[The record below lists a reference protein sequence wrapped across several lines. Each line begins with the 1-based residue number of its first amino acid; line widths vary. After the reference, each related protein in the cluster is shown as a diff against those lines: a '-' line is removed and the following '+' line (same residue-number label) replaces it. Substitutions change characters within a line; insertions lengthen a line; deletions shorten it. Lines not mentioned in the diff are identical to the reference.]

1 MSTPTTVH
9 VLDNPA
15 WASLTGAHAQFAE
28 GTGRARRYR
37 ASVSPIVGI
46 EDPDDPR
53 SWDDLADLL
62 GPGVDVFLATSG
74 TAPDAWERRGVFGG
88 VQMIATAALADAP
101 DDEAV
106 VLGAADVEEML
117 ALVARN
123 EPGPFAPETYLLGTY
138 LGIRREGKL
147 VAMAGERQHPP
158 GYTEISAVCTDV
170 AVRGQGLAGRLV
182 RAVAAGIRGRGETP
196 FLHASAANTNA
207 IRLYGALGFEL
218 RRSIEFVALRTPA

>member
-1 MSTPTTVH
+1 VSTPTDLH

-37 ASVSPIVGI
+37 PSISPILGI
-46 EDPDDPR
+46 EDPEDPA
-53 SWDDLADLL
+53 SWDDLAALL
-62 GPGVDVFLATSG
+62 GPGVQVFLATSG
-74 TAPDAWERRGVFGG
+74 AAPASWERLGEFGG
-88 VQMIATAALADAP
+88 VQMVATDALLDAP

-106 VLGAADVEEML
+106 LLGAADVEEML

-138 LGIRREGKL
+138 LGIRRDGAL

-158 GYTEISAVCTDV
+158 GYTEISAVCTD
-170 AVRGQGLAGRLV
+170 AHVRGQGLAGRLV
-182 RAVAAGIRGRGETP
+182 RAVAAGIRARGETP

-207 IRLYGALGFEL
+207 IRLYEALGFEL
-218 RRSIEFVALRTPA
+218 RRSVEFVALRTPA